1 MTSAFFTWYYL
12 TIPGRILNYLK
23 YWLLHLADLFS
34 VRLCFRT
41 FFAPWKRDVISTRGL
56 PLKVRFQVWGM
67 NLISRMVGAFIKF
80 FTIFT
85 FLFSVVGWFII
96 SAVFFF
102 GWLFFPLVFIL
113 IILGFQQLIVF

>member
-1 MTSAFFTWYYL
+1 MVSAFFTWYYL
-12 TIPGRILNYLK
+12 AIPGRILNYLK
-23 YWLLHLADLFS
+23 YWFLHLADLFS

-67 NLISRMVGAFIKF
+67 NLISRLVGAFIKL
-80 FTIFT
+80 FTILT
-85 FLFSVVGWFII
+85 FLFSVVGWVIV
-96 SAVFFF
+96 SAFLFF
-102 GWLFFPLVFIL
+102 GWLLFPLVFVL